1 MVLDITLKQT
11 AFEWPGS
18 SVEKIEF
25 WWCCFNCFFSY
36 FKEETFRYFSAIE
49 HIFACSSL
57 TLNNSV
63 CLSSYFHNF
72 SKFYFIALPVRPPG
86 VWSVS
91 APFVVGIYF
100 FVKTL
105 DSHWPW
111 YTASLATKSVLLN
124 HLNTS
129 SAHLSALSWQLFKR
143 EVWKDKVPT
152 LYQPLLR
159 LGALL
164 IYNKGFFTE
173 KAMRFLIKIFS
184 L

>member
-1 MVLDITLKQT
+1 MNNFKIGDKNSARNSISVFGGFGFVSCGYYFILIKFAAAVIILIFSALKLSFLSLYYCSDNMVLDITLKQT
-11 AFEWPGS
+11 AFERPGS

-36 FKEETFRYFSAIE
+36 FKEETFTYFSAIE
-49 HIFACSSL
+49 HIFACSLL
-57 TLNNSV
+57 TVNNSV

-105 DSHWPW
+105 DSH
-111 YTASLATKSVLLN
+111 
-124 HLNTS
+124 
-129 SAHLSALSWQLFKR
+129 
-143 EVWKDKVPT
+143 
-152 LYQPLLR
+152 
-159 LGALL
+159 
-164 IYNKGFFTE
+164 
-173 KAMRFLIKIFS
+173 
-184 L
+184 